1 MRLPFGKYRG
11 WPLSEV
17 PMTYLAW
24 LLESARLTWELR
36 EAITREI
43 AARLDLPALPE
54 ANRGAEALPPELR
67 PWASEIV
74 ESGFKAAAR
83 RHHPD
88 IGGTNDGMRA
98 LLAAREALREL
109 VGSEP

>member
-1 MRLPFGKYRG
+1 
-11 WPLSEV
+11 
-17 PMTYLAW
+17 MTYLAW

-54 ANRGAEALPPELR
+54 VRGGVEALPPELR

-74 ESGFKAAAR
+74 EAGFRAAAR

-88 IGGTNDGMRA
+88 LGGTNDGMRA